1 MPAKL
6 DGSAHQEETALFEK
20 LITLDDLGGGE
31 FKAPASPDKDDTL
44 FGGQFIAQC
53 LAAAQ
58 RTIADDR
65 WVHSLHAYFLR
76 PGDVDLPLTIT
87 VETVRDGRS
96 FSWRQ
101 TVARQQGKP
110 LFRMLA
116 SFQVPVESYEFSRR
130 RAPAAPP
137 PEAVPVTYGEFT
149 MRETGE
155 DTWHGEQWPM
165 DLRYVNPPDAPRGVP
180 ITESQLLWTRINER
194 LPDAPALHHAGLA
207 YLSDATL
214 VDHVMLAHGLRWQ
227 DADSEG
233 TSLDHA
239 MWFHRFARADEW
251 LLFEQLVETT
261 GGGRGLA
268 RGYLFDRNG
277 VLIATCLQEGLMRW
291 KSGGDAP

>member
-1 MPAKL
+1 M
-6 DGSAHQEETALFEK
+6 S
-20 LITLDDLGGGE
+20 I
-31 FKAPASPDKDDTL
+31 
-44 FGGQFIAQC
+44 
-53 LAAAQ
+53 
-58 RTIADDR
+58 R
-65 WVHSLHAYFLR
+65 
-76 PGDVDLPLTIT
+76 
-87 VETVRDGRS
+87 
-96 FSWRQ
+96 
-101 TVARQQGKP
+101 
-110 LFRMLA
+110 
-116 SFQVPVESYEFSRR
+116 
-130 RAPAAPP
+130 
-137 PEAVPVTYGEFT
+137 
-149 MRETGE
+149 
-155 DTWHGEQWPM
+155 
-165 DLRYVNPPDAPRGVP
+165 PDAPRGVP
-180 ITESQLLWTRINER
+180 ITESQLLWTRINKR